1 MLHRGHVLR
10 TGKPSSTGTV
20 AGDEP
25 PYDVPTKSAMTGR
38 ATAAIRSSL
47 WPVHTGAR
55 RAYHALAQRLRKS
68 EAELLSEIAVQC
80 PDVYFIQIGAHD
92 GKTGDH
98 LHFFVRTFGWKGIL
112 LEPVRPLFESLR
124 RNYEGVPGLTF
135 ENAALAEHDGTGSF
149 FRVEAAG
156 MPEWCSQLGSFR
168 RDVIVSHKKFIP
180 EIEQHLIEDHVI
192 CISFRTLVQKFAI
205 QRLDI
210 VLIDTEGYDLK
221 VLEQIDFS
229 MFQPRLIIY
238 EQKHLSK
245 SDKARASELLSNA
258 GYRIHRIGNGW
269 NNAALRKGH

>member
-1 MLHRGHVLR
+1 MTRG
-10 TGKPSSTGTV
+10 
-20 AGDEP
+20 
-25 PYDVPTKSAMTGR
+25 
-38 ATAAIRSSL
+38 ATAAIRSSVS
-47 WPVHTGAR
+47 PVRTSLLCAR

-92 GKTGDH
+92 GKTDDH
-98 LHFFVRTFGWKGIL
+98 LHSFVRTFGWKGIL
-112 LEPVRPLFESLR
+112 LEPVRPLFESLIS
-124 RNYEGVPGLTF
+124 NYDGVPGLFF

-149 FRVEAAG
+149 FRVDATG

-180 EIEQHLIEDHVI
+180 EIEQHLIEDYVT
-192 CISFRTLVQKFAI
+192 CISFQTLVQKFAI

-221 VLEQIDFS
+221 VLEQIDLS
-229 MFQPRLIIY
+229 MFRPRLIIY

-245 SDKARASELLSNA
+245 SDKARAAALLSNA
-258 GYRIHRIGNGW
+258 GYQIYRIGNGW
-269 NNAALRKGH
+269 NNAALRKRH